1 MIAHFDD
8 FCLWVYVLVDDMYK
22 ELEGHLRRPGPKP
35 ACSDSELIAI
45 SLIGECVGW
54 DVETELLSHMQAH
67 RDKFPIIPEQS
78 RFNRRRRNLMGTI
91 NEMRRMMLARTEL
104 YYDEHCVVDSLPVPV
119 VKFHLAPQSRIR
131 WSDWGADYG
140 PVPSKKEMIFG
151 YKLHMLITLGGL
163 IIDFE
168 LAPASK
174 LDLAVGRELLAEH
187 ENRIVIGDKAY
198 ISAPAA
204 EELWQSNRIRL
215 LTKPRKNQK
224 KQIPEHTRRLYD
236 SVRHMIETVNSQL
249 EAQFSIETNR
259 AHTLWGL
266 CARLYTK
273 LTAHTLCICINRL
286 LGVPDYLKIKRL
298 AFHN

>member
-1 MIAHFDD
+1 MWI
-8 FCLWVYVLVDDMYK
+8 
-22 ELEGHLRRPGPKP
+22 
-35 ACSDSELIAI
+35 
-45 SLIGECVGW
+45 
-54 DVETELLSHMQAH
+54 
-67 RDKFPIIPEQS
+67 
-78 RFNRRRRNLMGTI
+78 I

-104 YYDEHCVVDSLPVPV
+104 YWDEHCAVDSLPVPV
-119 VKFHLAPQSRIR
+119 VNFHLAPQSRIR

-168 LAPASK
+168 LAPANQ
-174 LDLAVGRELLAEH
+174 LDLAVSRELLAEH

-198 ISAPAA
+198 VSAPAA

-273 LTAHTLCICINRL
+273 MTAHTLCICINCL

>member
-45 SLIGECVGW
+45 SLIGECLRW

-140 PVPSKKEMIFG
+140 AVPSKKEMIFG

-198 ISAPAA
+198 VSAPAA

-236 SVRHMIETVNSQL
+236 SVRYMIETINSQL

-286 LGVPDYLKIKRL
+286 LGVPDFLKIKRL

>member
-1 MIAHFDD
+1 MIAYFDD

-45 SLIGECVGW
+45 SLIGECLGW

-104 YYDEHCVVDSLPVPV
+104 YWDEHCVVDSLPVPV

-140 PVPSKKEMIFG
+140 AVPSKKMMIFG

-168 LAPASK
+168 LALASK

-187 ENRIVIGDKAY
+187 HNRIVIGDKAY
-198 ISAPAA
+198 ISAPTA

-224 KQIPEHTRRLYD
+224 KQLPEHTRRLYD

-249 EAQFSIETNR
+249 EAQFSIETTR

-286 LGVPDYLKIKRL
+286 LGLPDYLKIKRL